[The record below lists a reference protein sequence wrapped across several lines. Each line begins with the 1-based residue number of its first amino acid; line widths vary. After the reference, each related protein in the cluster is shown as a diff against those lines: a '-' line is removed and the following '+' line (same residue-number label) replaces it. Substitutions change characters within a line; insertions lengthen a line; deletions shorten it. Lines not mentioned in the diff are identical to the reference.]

1 MLTSR
6 ELCAYWLEL
15 LSRGGRK
22 DVLFGETGP
31 ILKTLEEIDVRAE
44 SAQFYLEFPL
54 AGTPHTDF
62 MLQLKRGDRI
72 LAYRKTEYCRFFDWF
87 AGSKG
92 LGQAAGFEFDLGKDA
107 PPSFFFTLENA
118 PEYARRLG
126 EVLDL
131 LGWKGS
137 GRNSLFRLLEKT
149 EGIAGFWHIG
159 LMTGREAS
167 PLRLCCVLKREQRGV
182 LRARGLCRTLKCLGL
197 PEFFEPL
204 PEFFADY
211 TEYGWIWNL
220 DILADGS
227 TGPVFGWDFCLPVML
242 PGVQKKFLAS
252 GGKRFPAMLMGKGAA
267 DKRLALLDGCIRAEY
282 VPWIAPSGELE
293 FLTMASLLSHF
304 KLTWRDGR
312 LERAKAYVRIAPVRP
327 VRKLSS
333 Q

>member
-1 MLTSR
+1 MLTPR
-6 ELCAYWLEL
+6 ELCAYWLDI
-15 LSRGGRK
+15 LSGGGRK
-22 DVLFGETGP
+22 DILFGETEL
-31 ILKTLEEIDVRAE
+31 ILKTLEEIDFRAE
-44 SAQFYLEFPL
+44 TAQFYLEFPL
-54 AGTPHTDF
+54 TGTPHTDF

-72 LAYRKTEYCRFFDWF
+72 LAYRKTEYCRFFDRF
-87 AGSKG
+87 AGSRG

-107 PPSFFFTLENA
+107 PPSFFFTLENV

-131 LGWKGS
+131 IGWKGS
-137 GRNSLFRLLEKT
+137 GRKSLLHLLRQT

-159 LMTGREAS
+159 LMAGREAS

-182 LRARGLCRTLKCLGL
+182 LRAKGLRQALESLGL
-197 PEFFEPL
+197 PGFCGPL
-204 PEFFADY
+204 PDFFADY

-220 DILADGS
+220 DVLADGS
-227 TGPVFGWDFCLPVML
+227 IGPVFGWDFCLPVML

-252 GGKRFPAMLMGKGAA
+252 GGGRFPAMLMSKGAA

-282 VPWIAPSGELE
+282 VPWIAPDGNLE
-293 FLTMASLLSHF
+293 FLTMASLLNHF
-304 KLTWRDGR
+304 KITWRNGR

-327 VRKLSS
+327 ARKLNS